1 MFRQLTHLSRTA
13 AIPRQTMA
21 SRAFTVSLASRKSV
35 VDTAKDVLEKANKK
49 TGEFLAGTIENTE
62 KVAPTG
68 ENLKLAAEKVNQK
81 TGDVLADGIEK
92 TQLAADSVKDVDL
105 KGAASK
111 VNQKTGDV
119 LADGV
124 EKAEGVAGKAKEAAS
139 EAKERAS
146 DVKDEAQAKAKVN
159 ANTAG
164 YENLQ
169 DKGAKVESEQNRPD
183 DAV

>member
-1 MFRQLTHLSRTA
+1 MFRQLTYLSRTA

-49 TGEFLAGTIENTE
+49 TGEFLAGTIEQTE

-68 ENLKLAAEKVNQK
+68 ENIKSAA
-81 TGDVLADGIEK
+81 G
-92 TQLAADSVKDVDL
+92 
-105 KGAASK
+105 K

-124 EKAEGVAGKAKEAAS
+124 EKAEAAAGKAKEAAS

-146 DVKDEAQAKAKVN
+146 DVNEEAQAKAKVN

-164 YENLQ
+164 YDNLQ
-169 DKGAKVESEQNRPD
+169 DKGSKVESEQNRPD